1 MTDIRL
7 RLKECGDQLIPE
19 LVDPG
24 NDEVR
29 KISKDGSLTWRHIG
43 GGSTKGVRIISAV
56 PLDSTSGDHD
66 GSEYFYPSQTTFAN
80 PLTLAMDMPSEGSV
94 IKYAVALEG
103 GTEPLDPVIIIDDE
117 IATKGPSWVHVAVG
131 TAAGV
136 LAGMAISAYLF

>member
-7 RLKECGDQLIPE
+7 RLKACGSQLIPE

-24 NDEVR
+24 NDEAR
-29 KISKDGSLTWRHIG
+29 KISKNGSLSWRHIG
-43 GGSTKGVRIISAV
+43 GGSDKGVRIISTV
-56 PLDSTSGDHD
+56 PLDSNSGVHD
-66 GSEYFYPSQTTFAN
+66 GTHYFYPSDTTFDN
-80 PLTLAMDMPSEGSV
+80 PLTLAMDAPPDGSV
-94 IKYAVALEG
+94 IKYDVALKG

-131 TAAGV
+131 TAAGL